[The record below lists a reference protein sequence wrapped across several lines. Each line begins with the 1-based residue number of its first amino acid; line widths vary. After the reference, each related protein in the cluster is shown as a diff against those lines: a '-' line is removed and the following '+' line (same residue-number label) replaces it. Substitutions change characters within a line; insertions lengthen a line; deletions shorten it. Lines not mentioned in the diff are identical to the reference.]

1 MSTWF
6 RPRLDIACIQKSRL
20 TKPSSNVEWRY
31 CQDFLSLTRKVE
43 RPFPDPCFW
52 YFYLVLLAPITSL
65 LGLIITTKL
74 PLCVPFSRTAKD
86 ISSSTVDNKHVI
98 YLPRLILSCHS
109 CHLDRS
115 GVPKIVELL
124 IWIHMKTRGNRGDE
138 KSRPSQD
145 GLGVCCCDERVRFP
159 DEPERARHWRLC

>member
-1 MSTWF
+1 MWSEDTVRIF
-6 RPRLDIACIQKSRL
+6 SPLQGRLKGHFLIRASDIFI
-20 TKPSSNVEWRY
+20 SSY
-31 CQDFLSLTRKVE
+31 
-43 RPFPDPCFW
+43 
-52 YFYLVLLAPITSL
+52 LAPITSL